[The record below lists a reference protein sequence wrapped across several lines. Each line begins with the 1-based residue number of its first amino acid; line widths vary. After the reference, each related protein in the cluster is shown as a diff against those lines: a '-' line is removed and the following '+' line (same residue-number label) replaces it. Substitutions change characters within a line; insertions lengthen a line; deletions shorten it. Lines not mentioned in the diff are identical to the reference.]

1 MVVSGS
7 SSNLN
12 AINNSSVINQVQASS
27 FPNHLNFNLPLK
39 LDHDNYVIWKSQVL
53 PAIRA
58 YDLEEFILGESR
70 SPQKFIE
77 TVNEET
83 GDCVRSVNSEF
94 LQWKKTDQLLVCW
107 LRSTLS
113 PSVIGQVTQCISS
126 CEIWSVHERLY
137 SQHSLAKI
145 MQIRAKIQATK
156 KGSLTITEYVLKL
169 RTMADSLAAA
179 GQPMSDRDLL
189 LNVLQGLGSE
199 YDAVIVNI
207 TSQHGI
213 SLQDAQFQLMSYEAR
228 LDQHNSSTSLTLA
241 TASAQFA
248 HSNNSRGG
256 TNQYNRGRRGR
267 GRGTGRG
274 RGIICQL
281 CGKTGHYSAI
291 CYSRFDQNFQGFRPQ
306 VNQGGEFQGQARGS
320 TGSNF
325 QNNFQHQGN
334 YHNNYQ
340 GNVVQSSGGY
350 QINTGG
356 YPMNAAHPN
365 AAYIAS
371 PSTVADPAWYIDSG
385 ANNHITADLN
395 NLSVKNEYKGNE
407 RLAVGNGPEFEENSS
422 SRNSERWIVP
432 S

>member
-1 MVVSGS
+1 
-7 SSNLN
+7 
-12 AINNSSVINQVQASS
+12 
-27 FPNHLNFNLPLK
+27 
-39 LDHDNYVIWKSQVL
+39 
-53 PAIRA
+53 
-58 YDLEEFILGESR
+58 
-70 SPQKFIE
+70 
-77 TVNEET
+77 
-83 GDCVRSVNSEF
+83 
-94 LQWKKTDQLLVCW
+94 
-107 LRSTLS
+107 
-113 PSVIGQVTQCISS
+113 
-126 CEIWSVHERLY
+126 
-137 SQHSLAKI
+137 

-179 GQPMSDRDLL
+179 GQPMSERDLL

-228 LDQHNSSTSLTLA
+228 LDHYNSSTSLALA

-248 HSNNSRGG
+248 QSNNSRGG

-291 CYSRFDQNFQGFRPQ
+291 CYSRFDQNFQGFKPQ
-306 VNQGGEFQGQARGS
+306 VNQGGGFQGQARCS

-371 PSTVADPAWYIDSG
+371 PSTVAGPTWYIDSG
-385 ANNHITADLN
+385 ATNHITADLN

-407 RLAVGNGPEFEENSS
+407 RLAVGNGNLLPISHFGCSVIPSQKSASKPLYLNNILHVPNITKNLLSISQFTKDNNAIIEFNADCCLIKDQNSKRTLLHGIQRDELYHLDLPLQS
-422 SRNSERWIVP
+422 FKAKSCYGSTTQPHSMSVNF
-432 S
+432 